1 MIKINLKLAIRNIF
15 RNKLYSTINIIGL
28 SVTSAFCILVY
39 LYVKNEQSFDSFH
52 KDLGQLYRVEQSDVF
67 SSTSSRI
74 KPKKGF
80 FSFLAHDAEQLNM
93 IQTPTVLAVDL
104 KRNFPEIE
112 SAIRFEGL
120 GAETIRVGNKSF
132 KEQNNNL
139 TYADADFFKVF
150 NYPLVEGNPNTVLQ
164 GLNQAVI
171 SEKLALKYFGKI
183 NAVGKVFTMPNEP
196 SWAPITIS
204 GVFKDFPGN
213 SSFQF
218 DMILPVESN
227 PDYKENLARG
237 TNSFSDP
244 LVVKLKKG
252 TDINRFQE
260 KLNVFAAGYFRELM
274 NSMKKHDPKKK
285 YAVMNLYLR
294 PFSEAHYN
302 QSSGWNHFTDVNSIY
317 QLIFITAIILFIA
330 CLNYILLTLTSTV
343 SRSQDVGI
351 RKTIGA
357 GRRSIIFQYYTETQ
371 LLACIAVLIG
381 YFIALI
387 CLPIFNGITNTDI
400 NLSSFSYSTI
410 FLFLFSLSII
420 LGILAGIYPALA
432 MSGLNPLNMMRSF
445 SAYRLNPFFSKFLV
459 VLQFSICTI
468 LVISTLVISKQL
480 HYINHA
486 DMGFNKDQVLIIQS
500 PYGWTDKQNTKALKE
515 RLYNYAAMQP
525 GILDITSVSIVYGG
539 YNNNAF
545 FINGEKVMLQAL
557 DVDYNYFSFLKIPII
572 KGRSFSRNVA
582 TDTAKL
588 NLPGLRTAQTFSLAS
603 RAIVVNET
611 LYNMLGR
618 PKLDEVNRQMGGP
631 IVGVCKDYHAD
642 DLTKKIQPAYHTV
655 EKYAPF
661 SFWIKIK
668 SGQSLPAEMDKIKAR
683 WNILTNSA
691 PLDYTFLD
699 QEIAKNYI
707 EYQRW
712 MSTITLSC
720 MIAILIACLG
730 LFGLSGLITINRT
743 KEIGI
748 RKILGASV
756 SNLFLLLNRST
767 LMLAALSFFI
777 AVPIAYYLV
786 HQWLE
791 NFAYRIKPDWVLFS
805 IAGIIAMLTAII
817 AVSYHTIRAAVANPV
832 NSLRSE

>member
-15 RNKLYSTINIIGL
+15 RNKLYSAINIIGL
-28 SVTSAFCILVY
+28 SVASAFCILVY

-52 KDLGQLYRVEQSDVF
+52 QDLSRLYRVEQSDIF
-67 SSTSSRI
+67 GSTSSRI
-74 KPKKGF
+74 KLKKNF
-80 FSFLAHDAEQLNM
+80 FSFLSHDAGQLNM
-93 IQTPTVLAVDL
+93 IQTPTILAVDL

-112 SAIRFEGL
+112 NAIRFEGL

-132 KEQNNNL
+132 KEQDNNL

-150 NYPLVEGNPNTVLQ
+150 NYPLIEGNANTVLQ
-164 GLNQAVI
+164 GRNQAVI

-183 NAVGKVFTMPNEP
+183 NAVGKVFTMPNELNRP
-196 SWAPITIS
+196 PVTVS
-204 GVFKDFPGN
+204 GVFKDFPAN

-218 DMILPVESN
+218 DMIIPIESN
-227 PDYKENLARG
+227 PDYKDNLARG

-244 LVVKLKKG
+244 LVIKLKKR
-252 TDINRFQE
+252 TNVNRFQQ
-260 KLNVFAAGYFRELM
+260 KLSTFAAGYFQDLI

-285 YAVMNLYLR
+285 YAGMNLYLR
-294 PFSEAHYN
+294 PFNQAHYN
-302 QSSGWNHFTDVNSIY
+302 QSPGWNHFTDLNSIY
-317 QLIFITAIILFIA
+317 QLVCITAIILFIA
-330 CLNYILLTLTSTV
+330 CLNYILLTLTNTV

-357 GRRSIIFQYYTETQ
+357 ERYRIIFQYYTETQ
-371 LLACIAVLIG
+371 LLACTSVLIG
-381 YFIALI
+381 YLIAVI
-387 CLPIFNGITNTDI
+387 CLPLLNGITNTDI
-400 NLSSFSYSTI
+400 NLSGFSNGAV
-410 FLFLFSLSII
+410 FLFLLLFSVV
-420 LGILAGIYPALA
+420 LGLLAGIYPALA
-432 MSGLNPLNMMRSF
+432 MSGLKPLNIMRSF
-445 SAYRLNPFFSKFLV
+445 SAYKLSPFLSKFLV

-468 LVISTLVISKQL
+468 LVISTLVINKQL
-480 HYINHA
+480 HYINQT
-486 DMGFNKDQVLIIQS
+486 DMGFNKDQVLIIRS
-500 PYGWTDKQNTKALKE
+500 PYGWADKQNPKVLKE
-515 RLYNYAAMQP
+515 RLINYAATEP
-525 GILDITSVSIVYGG
+525 GVQDITSVSIVYGG

-557 DVDYNYFSFLKIPII
+557 DIDYNYFSFLKIPII
-572 KGRSFSRNVA
+572 KGRSFSKDVA

-631 IVGVCKDYHAD
+631 IIGVCRDYHSE

-655 EKYAPF
+655 EKYGPF
-661 SFWIKIK
+661 SFWLKIRA
-668 SGQSLPAEMDKIKAR
+668 GQSLPAEIEKIRAR

-699 QEIAKNYI
+699 QEVAKNYV

-712 MSTITLSC
+712 MKTITVSC
-720 MIAILIACLG
+720 IIAILIACLG
-730 LFGLSGLITINRT
+730 LFGLSGLATINRT

-748 RKILGASV
+748 RKVLGASI
-756 SNLFLLLNRST
+756 SNLFIMLNRGT
-767 LMLAALSFFI
+767 LILAAGAFFI
-777 AVPIAYYLV
+777 AVPLGYYLV
-786 HQWLE
+786 HQWLD
-791 NFAYRIKPDWVLFS
+791 NFAYRIKPDWILFVT
-805 IAGIIAMLTAII
+805 AGAIAMLTAII
-817 AVSYHTIRAAVANPV
+817 AVSYHTIKAAVANPV